1 MSESNQRWLIEQ
13 ETKEALGYLRLMS
26 KENLFWLVAQTNE
39 GQWSQKEVSDALSR
53 AKRAGYDGDKQISEA
68 LALLNERPGRTS
80 Q

>member
-13 ETKEALGYLRLMS
+13 ETKESLGYLRLMS
-26 KENLFWLVAQTNE
+26 KENLFWLVTQTSD

-53 AKRAGYDGDKQISEA
+53 AKRAGSDGDKQISEA

>member
-13 ETKEALGYLRLMS
+13 ETKESLGYLRLMS
-26 KENLFWLVAQTNE
+26 KENLFWLVTQTSD

-53 AKRAGYDGDKQISEA
+53 PKRAGSDGDKQISEA

>member
-13 ETKEALGYLRLMS
+13 ETKKSLGYLRLMS
-26 KENLFWLVAQTNE
+26 KENLFWLVAQTSD

-53 AKRAGYDGDKQISEA
+53 AKRAGSDDDKQISEA